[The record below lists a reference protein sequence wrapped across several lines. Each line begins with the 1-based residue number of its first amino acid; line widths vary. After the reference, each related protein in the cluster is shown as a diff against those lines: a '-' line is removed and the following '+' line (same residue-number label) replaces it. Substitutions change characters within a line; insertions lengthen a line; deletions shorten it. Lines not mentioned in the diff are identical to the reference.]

1 MSAKISNLD
10 AEISIYEVK
19 SACEMLRK
27 EGAKTKAD
35 LFNLQNFIRGT
46 NSNVEVLEEY
56 FNEINNAEESLK
68 QIEKKVFELV
78 KKKDDLKKEANTVE
92 RRLIYQG
99 KKKFFMIPVYYFCS
113 LIFFK
118 AWNFFYSNI
127 LLTQVDKQ
135 LKNCKNSSNNSF
147 VTLYVCYIFT
157 KICSLFM

>member
-68 QIEKKVFELV
+68 QTHR
-78 KKKDDLKKEANTVE
+78 KE
-92 RRLIYQG
+92 
-99 KKKFFMIPVYYFCS
+99 
-113 LIFFK
+113 
-118 AWNFFYSNI
+118 
-127 LLTQVDKQ
+127 
-135 LKNCKNSSNNSF
+135 SF
-147 VTLYVCYIFT
+147 
-157 KICSLFM
+157 